1 MLFPFNLS
9 PQFYPILSFSILS
22 YPSLSHPI
30 LSYPSLSYPLLSYPS
45 LSDFTLLPFI
55 LVWFVSLTL
64 FHFSSLISFS
74 FLLFCSDDFS
84 DQSGAD
90 DSCNVLLGGTPAD
103 AHGVP
108 VLLPLVPHVQ
118 VPATVRVHKQRS
130 IGWIHVVGRRGQA
143 RAYILFR
150 STTQAF
156 SSVLLCWP

>member
-9 PQFYPILSFSILS
+9 PQFYPILSFSLLS
-22 YPSLSHPI
+22 SPI
-30 LSYPSLSYPLLSYPS
+30 LSYPS

-64 FHFSSLISFS
+64 FHFSSLISFSFS

-143 RAYILFR
+143 RAYTLFR

-156 SSVLLCWP
+156 SSVLFCWP